1 MKLDNINY
9 GTHLSGLDVAQKY
22 IFTCAIHKIPKENGM
37 NGWKISIFSI
47 YFYVHLRRNIYCMKI
62 HKLNI

>member
-22 IFTCAIHKIPKENGM
+22 IFTCAIHKIPKQNGM
-37 NGWKISIFSI
+37 NGWKISIF
-47 YFYVHLRRNIYCMKI
+47 FYLFLCPFETEYLLHENT
-62 HKLNI
+62 